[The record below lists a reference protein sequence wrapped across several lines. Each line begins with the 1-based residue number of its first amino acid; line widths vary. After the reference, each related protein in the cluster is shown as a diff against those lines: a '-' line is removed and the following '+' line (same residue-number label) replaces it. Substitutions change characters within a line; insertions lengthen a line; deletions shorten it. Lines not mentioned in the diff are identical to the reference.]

1 MEDNGIKAEY
11 NLKQEFDIFGEKI
24 HFVEKMP
31 RVVLMQIVQMM
42 INVLLK
48 EDPVTGVIE
57 ENRLMMEPLIIWHM
71 VDLLSDM
78 DTKKITESE
87 NSPLLDLYDEF
98 NKYEIYELPFFYEIM
113 GNYQSCREAEIRA
126 SQDRNAVGAQL
137 RVLAKYGLG
146 TDSSKDIGLIRRV
159 FTDLLLKSRR
169 SEPQMPGTIAS
180 MVEEKEEK
188 KNEDPVKDNVVD
200 LSVYK
205 VRKDK
210 GGKK

>member
-11 NLKQEFDIFGEKI
+11 NLNQEFDVFGEKV
-24 HFVEKMP
+24 HFVKKMP

-71 VDLLSDM
+71 MDLLSDM
-78 DTKKITESE
+78 DTKKIAESE

-98 NKYEIYELPFFYEIM
+98 EAYEIYELPFFYEIM
-113 GNYQSCREAEIRA
+113 MSYQSCREAEIRA

-169 SEPQMPGTIAS
+169 VETQMPGAIAS